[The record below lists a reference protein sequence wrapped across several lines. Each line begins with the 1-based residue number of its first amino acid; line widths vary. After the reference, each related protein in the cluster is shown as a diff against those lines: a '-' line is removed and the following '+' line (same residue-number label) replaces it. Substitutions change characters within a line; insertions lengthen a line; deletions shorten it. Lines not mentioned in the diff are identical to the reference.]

1 MEEMQRANDRA
12 AQAERERDE
21 ARREAREATTRASET
36 EADLIANGL
45 QGAQAQVAAA
55 RAAIKTAFEN
65 SDAEGLADAQE
76 KLSRASADI
85 REFERA
91 AAMQADAKERAKAE
105 PTVQRQQPSDINGVI
120 DAMNLFP
127 TERTWLKAHP
137 DALMDAGRKAELDA
151 AYVRATRQ
159 GLVRGTDAYFE
170 FIEKDMGYTK
180 PAKAGDGEERTSIVS
195 APVSRDSRSA
205 ATGRVQSNQITLSPA
220 EREAARNMGGCSCSR
235 TTDTPDHD

>member
-1 MEEMQRANDRA
+1 
-12 AQAERERDE
+12 
-21 ARREAREATTRASET
+21 
-36 EADLIANGL
+36 
-45 QGAQAQVAAA
+45 
-55 RAAIKTAFEN
+55 
-65 SDAEGLADAQE
+65 
-76 KLSRASADI
+76 
-85 REFERA
+85 
-91 AAMQADAKERAKAE
+91 
-105 PTVQRQQPSDINGVI
+105 
-120 DAMNLFP
+120 MNLFP

-180 PAKAGDGEERTSIVS
+180 PAKADGEERTSIVS

-220 EREAARNMGGCSCSR
+220 EREAARNMGV
-235 TTDTPDHD
+235 TDIAYARGKLQLQQNKAADPEKYARS

>member
-91 AAMQADAKERAKAE
+91 AASQ
-105 PTVQRQQPSDINGVI
+105 
-120 DAMNLFP
+120 
-127 TERTWLKAHP
+127 
-137 DALMDAGRKAELDA
+137 
-151 AYVRATRQ
+151 
-159 GLVRGTDAYFE
+159 
-170 FIEKDMGYTK
+170 
-180 PAKAGDGEERTSIVS
+180 
-195 APVSRDSRSA
+195 
-205 ATGRVQSNQITLSPA
+205 A
-220 EREAARNMGGCSCSR
+220 EREDARRPSR
-235 TTDTPDHD
+235 HSSSSHPTSTASSTR